1 MPPKESFVDVRT
13 EDVEITTTG
22 GSIPAFLAEP
32 NAEPLGG
39 LAIVQ
44 EAFGVTPHIK
54 NVARRFAE
62 AGWLAIAP
70 SFYHRQGSP
79 AFMYDEPVAEVF
91 RTLTADGVIADLTAS
106 FAYLRVRGFPASRT
120 GVVGYCLGG
129 TLATYAAAHGT
140 FAAAVSY
147 YGSGLTDGRY
157 GLAPL
162 VDVAPSFNTPWLGFF
177 GDLDSVIPSADV
189 EVLRSAAK
197 RASVPTAVVRYAQ
210 AGHAFNN
217 EDRPEAFNAAA
228 SADAWKQTTYWLA
241 RHLRS

>member
-1 MPPKESFVDVRT
+1 MDVRT
-13 EDVEITTTG
+13 ETIEITATG
-22 GSIPAFLAEP
+22 GSIHAFLAEP
-32 NAEPLGG
+32 EAEPLGG

-44 EAFGVTPHIK
+44 EAFGVTPHIE

-62 AGWLAIAP
+62 AGWLAVAP

-79 AFMYDEPVAEVF
+79 AFKYGEPVTEVF
-91 RTLTADGVIADLTAS
+91 QTLTADGVIADLTAS
-106 FAYLRVRGFPASRT
+106 FAYLRARGFPASRT
-120 GVVGYCLGG
+120 GIVGYCLGG

-162 VDVAPSFNTPWLGFF
+162 VDVAPSFVSPWLGFF
-177 GDLDSVIPSADV
+177 GDLDPVIPSAGV
-189 EVLRSAAK
+189 EALRSAAK
-197 RASVPTAVVRYAQ
+197 RASVTTAVVRYAQ

-217 EDRPEAFNAAA
+217 EDRPEAFNAEA
-228 SADAWKQTTYWLA
+228 SADSWKRTTYWLA

>member
-1 MPPKESFVDVRT
+1 MDVRT
-13 EDVEITTTG
+13 EDIEMTATG
-22 GSIPAFLAEP
+22 SSIYAFLAEP
-32 NAEPLGG
+32 YAEPLGG
-39 LAIVQ
+39 LAIVH

-54 NVARRFAE
+54 NVVRQFAE
-62 AGWLAIAP
+62 VGWLAIAP

-79 AFMYDEPVAEVF
+79 TFNYDEPVAEVF
-91 RTLTADGVIADLTAS
+91 KTLTADGVIADLTAS
-106 FAYLRVRGFPASRT
+106 FAYLRSRGFPASRI

-129 TLATYAAAHGT
+129 TLAAYAAAHGT

-162 VDVAPSFNTPWLGFF
+162 VDVAPSFTSPWLGFF
-177 GDLDSVIPSADV
+177 GDLDPVIPSADV
-189 EVLRSAAK
+189 EVFRSETQS
-197 RASVPTAVVRYAQ
+197 ASVPTTVVRYAQ

-217 EDRPEAFNAAA
+217 DHRPEAFNAEA
-228 SADAWKQTTYWLA
+228 SADAWQRTTYWLA

>member
-1 MPPKESFVDVRT
+1 VDVRT
-13 EDVEITTTG
+13 QDVEITATG
-22 GSIPAFLAEP
+22 GSISAFLAEP
-32 NAEPLGG
+32 DAEPLGG

-54 NVARRFAE
+54 NVTRRFAE
-62 AGWLAIAP
+62 VGWMAIAP
-70 SFYHRQGSP
+70 SFYHRLGSP
-79 AFMYDEPVAEVF
+79 TFSYNEPVAEVF

-106 FAYLRVRGFPASRT
+106 FAYLRARGFPASKI

-162 VDVAPSFNTPWLGFF
+162 VDVVPSLTSPWLGFF
-177 GDLDSVIPSADV
+177 GDRDPVIPPADV
-189 EVLRSAAK
+189 EVLRSAAS
-197 RASVPTAVVRYAQ
+197 RALVPTAVVRYAQ

-217 EDRPEAFNAAA
+217 EDRAEAFNAEA
-228 SADAWKQTTYWLA
+228 SADAWKRTVYWFA

>member
-1 MPPKESFVDVRT
+1 MDVRT
-13 EDVEITTTG
+13 EDVEITATG
-22 GSIPAFLAEP
+22 SSIYAFLAEP
-32 NAEPLGG
+32 DAEPLGG

-44 EAFGVTPHIK
+44 EAYGVTPHIK

-79 AFMYDEPVAEVF
+79 AFNYDEPVADTF
-91 RTLTADGVIADLTAS
+91 KTLTADGVIADLTAS
-106 FAYLRVRGFPASRT
+106 FAHLRGRGFPSSRI
-120 GVVGYCLGG
+120 GIVGYCLGG

-162 VDVAPSFNTPWLGFF
+162 VDVAPLFTAPWLSFF
-177 GDLDSVIPSADV
+177 GDQDRVIPSADV

-217 EDRPEAFNAAA
+217 EDRPEAFNAEA
-228 SADAWKQTTYWLA
+228 SADAWQRTTYWLA